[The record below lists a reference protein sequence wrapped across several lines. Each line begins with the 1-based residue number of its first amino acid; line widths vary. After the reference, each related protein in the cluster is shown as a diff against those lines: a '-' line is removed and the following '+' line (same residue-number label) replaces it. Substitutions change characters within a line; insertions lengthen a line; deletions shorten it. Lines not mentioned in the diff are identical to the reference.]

1 MLTRSILGAE
11 RDAHTPRHHHLD
23 KIFSFSF
30 LVATIFL
37 YPVAVVSR
45 TNPKICHLSIRF
57 EPPTTKSESILISN
71 TPHTNN
77 MMMTI
82 SSHILPSILST
93 RPSSHSPSQ
102 ISNAHKGSSH
112 KRSWSDASN
121 NCREEV
127 STFGSRGENGISP
140 KKKVKSD
147 ASSCKNITSKDT
159 FGMEAMKRVPGEE
172 AREQESHQLPE
183 GANTSDDSSMSPI
196 PFEVDSD
203 AQLLGDEICILN
215 FFLS

>member
-57 EPPTTKSESILISN
+57 EPATNKSESILISN

-121 NCREEV
+121 DCREEV
-127 STFGSRGENGISP
+127 STL
-140 KKKVKSD
+140 VQD
-147 ASSCKNITSKDT
+147 AKT
-159 FGMEAMKRVPGEE
+159 G
-172 AREQESHQLPE
+172 SHQRRKSRVMHQ
-183 GANTSDDSSMSPI
+183 A
-196 PFEVDSD
+196 
-203 AQLLGDEICILN
+203 ARILRGKTP
-215 FFLS
+215 SRWKQ